1 MFEGLDILIALVLR
15 IIFFLGCD
23 CCNIYSTADNP
34 LLSSQ
39 NGSDSVFNQ
48 TDEAINSTQ
57 DGEGRDVLTD
67 MPPDSSAVNR
77 FDKFLKERKD
87 SELLNLMAIRQGIDD
102 SDIEDTGD
110 IKVGFLIIVLTG
122 IT

>member
-1 MFEGLDILIALVLR
+1 M
-15 IIFFLGCD
+15 
-23 CCNIYSTADNP
+23 
-34 LLSSQ
+34 LSSQ
-39 NGSDSVFNQ
+39 NGSDSVFNL

-57 DGEGRDVLTD
+57 DGEDRDVLTD

-110 IKVGFLIIVLTG
+110 IKVGFLIIVPTG

>member
-1 MFEGLDILIALVLR
+1 MWLLQYF
-15 IIFFLGCD
+15 
-23 CCNIYSTADNP
+23 STADNP

-57 DGEGRDVLTD
+57 DSEGRDVLTD
-67 MPPDSSAVNR
+67 MPLDSSAVNR

>member
-1 MFEGLDILIALVLR
+1 M
-15 IIFFLGCD
+15 
-23 CCNIYSTADNP
+23 
-34 LLSSQ
+34 LSSQ

-110 IKVGFLIIVLTG
+110 IKVGLLIIVPTG

>member
-15 IIFFLGCD
+15 IIFFSWVWLLQ
-23 CCNIYSTADNP
+23 YFSTADNP

-39 NGSDSVFNQ
+39 NGSDSVLNQ

-67 MPPDSSAVNR
+67 MPPDSSALNR